1 MIISGLQKTTLLD
14 YPNRVAAT
22 IFLGGCNMRC
32 PFCHNNSILDSEHL
46 ISSFDSKQILTF
58 LKKRQGILDGVCI
71 SGGEPTLQRDLPE
84 FLSEIK
90 SLGYDIKLDS
100 NGSKPKVL
108 QFLIENKLIDYFA
121 MDVKGPLTSYAQFCG
136 GKFTDNQAIFDSIAL
151 LKSNVIPYE
160 FRTTVAKGLHSMEDI
175 ASLGRL
181 LEHSQILYLQNFI
194 FSKDVPDKT
203 LESFSIE
210 ELHQMKAVLEPFIS
224 HVLIRGEG

>member
-108 QFLIENKLIDYFA
+108 QFLIENKLIDYIA

>member
-108 QFLIENKLIDYFA
+108 QFLIENKLIDYIA

-181 LEHSQILYLQNFI
+181 LEHSQSLYLQNFI

>member
-32 PFCHNNSILDSEHL
+32 PFCHNNSTLDSEHL

-108 QFLIENKLIDYFA
+108 QFLIENKLIDYIA

>member
-108 QFLIENKLIDYFA
+108 QFLIENKLIDYIA
-121 MDVKGPLTSYAQFCG
+121 MDLKGPLTSYAQFCG

>member
-32 PFCHNNSILDSEHL
+32 PFCHNYSILENPCSNFTKKEIL
-46 ISSFDSKQILTF
+46 SFLN
-58 LKKRQGILDGVCI
+58 KRQGILDGVCI
-71 SGGEPTLQRDLPE
+71 SGGEPTLQEDLPE

-108 QFLIENKLIDYFA
+108 HFLIENKLIDYIA
-121 MDVKGPLTSYAQFCG
+121 MDVKGPLTSYSRFCG
-136 GKFTDNQAIFDSIAL
+136 GNFRNTQAISDSITL

-160 FRTTVAKGLHSMEDI
+160 FRTTVAKGLHTMEDI
-175 ASLGRL
+175 VALGRL
-181 LEHSQILYLQNFI
+181 LEHSQTLYLQNFI
-194 FSKDVPDKT
+194 SSKDVPDKR
-203 LESFSIE
+203 LESFSAE
-210 ELHQMKAVLEPFIS
+210 ELVQVKEALQPFIS
-224 HVLIRGEG
+224 HVHIRGES

>member
-58 LKKRQGILDGVCI
+58 LKKRQGFLDGVCI

-108 QFLIENKLIDYFA
+108 QFLIENKLIDYIA

>member
-108 QFLIENKLIDYFA
+108 QFLIENKLIDYIA

-210 ELHQMKAVLEPFIS
+210 ELHQMKAVLEPFIT

>member
-46 ISSFDSKQILTF
+46 ISSFVSKQILTF
-58 LKKRQGILDGVCI
+58 LKKRQGILEGVCI

-108 QFLIENKLIDYFA
+108 QFLIENKLIDYIA

>member
-58 LKKRQGILDGVCI
+58 LKKRQGILEGVCI

-108 QFLIENKLIDYFA
+108 QFLIENKLIDYIA